1 MDLTLSLD
9 EQAFRDELRSWLEE
23 NPAGPTPED
32 EHERFA
38 WRLEW
43 LRRLNSGRFAAVHWP
58 SQYGGRDGTAT
69 QNSILFAELARV
81 GAPVP
86 ANHIAVF
93 MAGPT
98 IMRWGTD
105 EQKARFLPRMLDGSE
120 VWCQGFSEPGAGSDL
135 ASLSTFAERD
145 GDDWIVTGQKVWTS
159 EAQYA
164 DFCILV
170 ARTDRDVA
178 KHKGLSY
185 FLLDMN
191 SPGVM
196 VRPLR
201 QLTGESEF
209 NELFLDQVRIPGN
222 RLLGGEGNG
231 WQVALTTLTF
241 ERSQIGMAYAIRV
254 RTLLAALMEH
264 LSATGRI
271 DDPLVADRVADIE
284 IRTRFLELTSQRLLA
299 EGEAKGGMG
308 PEGSLTKWMWSDTNA
323 RLTELA
329 VDVVGPDALVH
340 GTAWSY
346 ALLRSRANSIEGGTT
361 DVLKNIIAD
370 RVLGLPRVR

>member
-1 MDLTLSLD
+1 MDLTLTPD
-9 EQAFRDELRSWLEE
+9 ERAFRDELRSWLEA
-23 NPAGPTPED
+23 NPAGPAPED

-43 LRRLNSGRFAAVHWP
+43 LRRLNAGCFAAVHWP
-58 SQYGGRDGTAT
+58 TQYGGRGGTAI
-69 QNSILFAELARV
+69 QNSIVFAELARV

-93 MAGPT
+93 MAGLT
-98 IMRWGTD
+98 IMRWGTE
-105 EQKARFLPRMLDGSE
+105 EQKARFLPRMLDGRE
-120 VWCQGFSEPGAGSDL
+120 VWCQGFSEPGSGSDL

-145 GDDWIVTGQKVWTS
+145 GDDWVVTGQKVWTS

-164 DFCILV
+164 GFCILL
-170 ARTDRDVA
+170 ARTDREVA

-185 FLLDMN
+185 FLLDMK
-191 SPGVM
+191 SPGVT

-209 NELFLDQVRIPGN
+209 NELFLDQVRIPGD

-254 RTLLAALMEH
+254 RTLLTALMDH
-264 LSATGRI
+264 LSSTGRI
-271 DDPLVADRVADIE
+271 SDPLVADRFADIE
-284 IRTRFLELTSQRLLA
+284 IRTRFLELTSQRLLSEA
-299 EGEAKGGMG
+299 EAKGGMG

-323 RLTELA
+323 RLAELA
-329 VDVVGPDALVH
+329 VDVVGPDALLQ
-340 GTAWSY
+340 GSRWSY